1 MRRAASGQQ
10 MNHGSWRERAYG
22 EEQKPLC
29 AWTLPAPALEAE
41 PLGGAHAGSSR
52 SYAERRA

>member
-41 PLGGAHAGSSR
+41 PLGGR
-52 SYAERRA
+52 TCR